1 MMLSV
6 MVVGAGAA
14 FSDQSKIKNTE
25 AVDACT
31 ALNIIGGYP
40 DGSFKPE
47 GNITRAEVT
56 KMICVALNGGKNP
69 AVSTNTTPTFSDVRN
84 NTNAAWAEG
93 YIESCAAQGIVS
105 GVGGGKFA
113 PNGNV
118 TGVQLAKMLLVS
130 LGYKSENEGFTGNA
144 WATNVNVRAAQKG
157 LYEGL
162 EKMDTA
168 AAITRDNAAQMVW
181 NALQAYE
188 VEYVTNL
195 VADKD
200 GKLTTQITVQDKI
213 DITSK
218 ERITLMEDKY
228 ETESPTGVLAT
239 VSKESGKDSYMIT
252 IKNAVYNGKD
262 YGTADKNGSYTVS
275 YSKVPANYIDLLGQD
290 VRVLVKPSKNGK
302 DATVYGVYAT
312 SKNTVV
318 TAVKDNVDDAD
329 KTNGKFAVDGVS
341 YKTNSTTA
349 KAEDTIKVYPTSDL
363 TGTKAISSK
372 NTTDGTVL
380 KNIPDYAK
388 VTFIDNDDDD
398 KIDFGIY
405 TPFTFA
411 KVTYVSSDTVTLKAV
426 GATKF
431 VGDKASKSYNLKDD
445 DVNLYKDAAKD
456 DYVIVTESDYT
467 ADSYASIVKADVVS
481 GKATSIKTGKLSNK
495 EYTKEVSV
503 DGTWY
508 KIANAETNTD
518 ANKVEVND
526 EFDFYIAN
534 GFFFYADK
542 TAGNVSAN
550 NIVFVDKA
558 VAKTYGTDSGD
569 VILAN
574 LYFSDGTSKKDV
586 NVAKVNGTK
595 IDKTDDDG
603 TIASGMVTQRLFKY
617 STKSNGDYE
626 LTALSATEK
635 GNYDAYVSG
644 DNALKLKDGK
654 FIEGV
659 TNSDSASTSLRFADN
674 AVIFVKDKD
683 DVKVVTGKNV
693 AAWKDHTDPS
703 YFTALRGVADKTSG
717 NYYMEIGAIVLKDDA
732 KIPGGSSV
740 KYGMLTSGLSKTTVD
755 STDYYNFEIWNGTE
769 TVKVKIEA
777 DSKYDSLDKKSF
789 IAYTEVAK
797 DANGVMEIEIDN
809 EKTDI
814 KTVSNAVSI
823 ESYDNASKTKTVKF
837 RNDAKEYDLSDDAV
851 IIGVNTEDKT
861 GSTGATLDVGD
872 ETATSGV
879 YYLNAV
885 YFMDGEDVSAIFIDT
900 TGAMYDS
907 DKMTTTRHI
916 QYDCSVSAGSSNIQ
930 VVFYDADKKDWLNAD
945 EIAALGLT
953 KDQITAKVGGTVKA
967 LANGTNGDGLTWN
980 GPFCIVGD
988 DTTNESAKATLTA
1001 IRRNTKVS
1009 DTGFMKIHT
1018 ESAFTQGDSLTLTIA
1033 NKGALNFTA
1042 R

>member
-1 MMLSV
+1 

-69 AVSTNTTPTFSDVRN
+69 AVSTNTTPTFSDVRTN
-84 NTNAAWAEG
+84 ANAAWAEG
-93 YIESCAAQGIVS
+93 YIESCVAQGIVS

-113 PNGNV
+113 PAGNV

-157 LYEGL
+157 LYAGL
-162 EKMDTA
+162 ESMDTN

-181 NALQAYE
+181 NALNAYE

-195 VADKD
+195 IADKD
-200 GKLTTQITVQDKI
+200 GKLSTQITVQDKVGNESLK
-213 DITSK
+213 TKLS
-218 ERITLMEDKY
+218 LMEDKY
-228 ETESPTGVLAT
+228 ETESPTGILAS

-252 IKNAVYNGKD
+252 IKNAVYNGEN
-262 YGTADKNGSYTVS
+262 YGTMDSKDDSYTVS

-329 KTNGKFAVDGVS
+329 KTNGKFTVDGVS

-349 KAEDTIKVYPTSDL
+349 KAENTIKVYTTSDL
-363 TGTKAISSK
+363 TGTKAITK
-372 NTTDGTVL
+372 TGTDGVAL

-431 VGDKASKSYNLKDD
+431 VGDNASKSYNLKDD

-456 DYVIVTESDYT
+456 DYVVVTEGNYT

-534 GFFFYADK
+534 GFVFYADK

-558 VAKTYGTDSGD
+558 VAKDYGTDKGD
-569 VILAN
+569 LILAN

-586 NVAKVNGTK
+586 NVAKVNGIK
-595 IDKTDDDG
+595 IDETQDDA
-603 TIASGMVTQRLFKY
+603 TIASGMETQRLFKY

-644 DNALKLKDGK
+644 DTSLKLKDGK
-654 FIEGV
+654 FIAGV

-717 NYYMEIGAIVLKDDA
+717 NYYMEIGAIVLKNDA

-823 ESYDNASKTKTVKF
+823 EAYDLESKTKTVKF
-837 RNDAKEYDLSDDAV
+837 RGDTTEYELTDDAA

-861 GSTGATLDVGD
+861 GTTGATLDVGD

-885 YFMDGEDVSAIFIDT
+885 YFMDGEDVAAIFIDT

-907 DKMTTTRHI
+907 DKMTTAPT
-916 QYDCSVSAGSSNIQ
+916 YTATVKVDNTVGVTAKADFKLSEDSGLVKGKTVTVTVTKKAGESSQVFGAGTYTLGVTGATAKAVTTTTDQKELTFTLTVGTENI
-930 VVFYDADKKDWLNAD
+930 VVTS
-945 EIAALGLT
+945 LT
-953 KDQITAKVGGTVKA
+953 KA
-967 LANGTNGDGLTWN
+967 
-980 GPFCIVGD
+980 
-988 DTTNESAKATLTA
+988 
-1001 IRRNTKVS
+1001 
-1009 DTGFMKIHT
+1009 
-1018 ESAFTQGDSLTLTIA
+1018 
-1033 NKGALNFTA
+1033 GA
-1042 R
+1042 

>member
-1 MMLSV
+1 MRNLKKVLSLVLCVAMMLSV

-84 NTNAAWAEG
+84 NANAAWAEG

-157 LYEGL
+157 LYVGL
-162 EKMDTA
+162 ESMDTN

-181 NALQAYE
+181 NALNAYE

-200 GKLTTQITVQDKI
+200 GKLSTQITVQDKI

-228 ETESPTGVLAT
+228 ETESPTGILAN

-252 IKNAVYNGKD
+252 IKNAVYNGKN
-262 YGTADKNGSYTVS
+262 YGTVDSKDGSYTVS

-329 KTNGKFAVDGVS
+329 KTNGKFTVDGVS

-349 KAEDTIKVYPTSDL
+349 KAEDTIKVYTTSDL
-363 TGTKAISSK
+363 TGTKAITK
-372 NTTDGTVL
+372 TGTDGVAL

-456 DYVIVTESDYT
+456 DYVVVTESNYT

-534 GFFFYADK
+534 GFVFYADK

-595 IDKTDDDG
+595 IDETKDDDN
-603 TIASGMVTQRLFKY
+603 IAKKMVSQRLFKY

-717 NYYMEIGAIVLKDDA
+717 NYYMEIGAIVLKDSA

-885 YFMDGEDVSAIFIDT
+885 YFMDGEDVGAIFIDT

-907 DKMTTTRHI
+907 DKMTTAPT
-916 QYDCSVSAGSSNIQ
+916 YTATVKVDNTVG
-930 VVFYDADKKDWLNAD
+930 V
-945 EIAALGLT
+945 
-953 KDQITAKVGGTVKA
+953 TAKADFKLSEDSGLVKGKIVTVTVTKKSGESTDFFRPDTYTLGVTGA
-967 LANGTNGDGLTWN
+967 TAKPVTT
-980 GPFCIVGD
+980 
-988 DTTNESAKATLTA
+988 TTNQKELKFTLTVGTQD
-1001 IRRNTKVS
+1001 IVVTSLSK
-1009 DTGFMKIHT
+1009 TG
-1018 ESAFTQGDSLTLTIA
+1018 A
-1033 NKGALNFTA
+1033 
-1042 R
+1042 

>member
-84 NTNAAWAEG
+84 NANAAWAEG

-157 LYEGL
+157 LYDGL
-162 EKMDTA
+162 EKMDTN

-188 VEYVTNL
+188 VEYKTDL
-195 VADKD
+195 IAGAD
-200 GKLTTQITVQDKI
+200 GKLSTQITVQDKI

-228 ETESPTGVLAT
+228 ETESPTGILAN

-252 IKNAVYNGKD
+252 IKNAVYNGKN
-262 YGTADKNGSYTVS
+262 YGTEAKDGSYTVS

-329 KTNGKFAVDGVS
+329 KTNGKFTVNGVS

-349 KAEDTIKVYPTSDL
+349 KAEDTIKVYTTSDL
-363 TGTKAISSK
+363 TGTKAIAG
-372 NTTDGTVL
+372 TTEGVAL

-456 DYVIVTESDYT
+456 DYVVVTESNYT

-534 GFFFYADK
+534 GFVFYADK

-558 VAKTYGTDSGD
+558 VEKNYGTDEGD

-586 NVAKVNGTK
+586 NVSKVTVGSYTDQK
-595 IDKTDDDG
+595 IDKTNDDA
-603 TIASGMVTQRLFKY
+603 TIASSMETQRLFKY
-617 STKSNGDYE
+617 TTKSNGDYE

-644 DNALKLKDGK
+644 DRALKLKDGK

-659 TNSDSASTSLRFADN
+659 TANDSKTSTSTSLRFADN

-693 AAWKDHTDPS
+693 AAWKDHIDDN

-717 NYYMEIGAIVLKDDA
+717 NYYMEIGAIVLKNGA

-809 EKTDI
+809 EDTDI

-851 IIGVNTEDKT
+851 VIGVNTEDKT
-861 GSTGATLDVGD
+861 GSTGATLDIGD

-885 YFMDGEDVSAIFIDT
+885 YFMDGEDVGAIFIDT

-907 DKMTTTRHI
+907 DKMTTAPTYTATVKVDNTVGVTAKADFKLSEDSGLVKGKI
-916 QYDCSVSAGSSNIQ
+916 VTVTVTKKAGEASQVFGAGTYTLGVTGATAKAVTTTTDQKELTFTLTVGTENI
-930 VVFYDADKKDWLNAD
+930 VVTS
-945 EIAALGLT
+945 LT
-953 KDQITAKVGGTVKA
+953 KA
-967 LANGTNGDGLTWN
+967 
-980 GPFCIVGD
+980 
-988 DTTNESAKATLTA
+988 
-1001 IRRNTKVS
+1001 
-1009 DTGFMKIHT
+1009 
-1018 ESAFTQGDSLTLTIA
+1018 
-1033 NKGALNFTA
+1033 GA
-1042 R
+1042 

>member
-1 MMLSV
+1 MRRRQKKVLSLVLCVAMMLSV

-14 FSDQSKIKNTE
+14 FYDQSKIKNTE

-84 NTNAAWAEG
+84 NANAAWAEG

-162 EKMDTA
+162 EKMDTS

-228 ETESPTGVLAT
+228 ETESPTGILAS
-239 VSKESGKDSYMIT
+239 VSKESGKDSYNIT
-252 IKNAVYNGKD
+252 IKNAVYNGKT
-262 YGTADKNGSYTVS
+262 YNSGSVS

-329 KTNGKFAVDGVS
+329 KTNGKFTVDGVS

-349 KAEDTIKVYPTSDL
+349 KAEDTIKVYTTSDL
-363 TGTKAISSK
+363 TGTKAIAS
-372 NTTDGTVL
+372 TGTDGVVL

-456 DYVIVTESDYT
+456 DYVVVTESNYT

-481 GKATSIKTGKLSNK
+481 GKATSIKTGKLNTK

-534 GFFFYADK
+534 GFVFYADK

-558 VAKTYGTDSGD
+558 VAKDYGTDKGD

-586 NVAKVNGTK
+586 NVAKVDGTK
-595 IDKTDDDG
+595 IDEVDTDA

-644 DNALKLKDGK
+644 DRALKLKDGK

-659 TNSDSASTSLRFADN
+659 TANDSKTSTSTSLRFADN

-693 AAWKDHTDPS
+693 ASWKDHINDN

-717 NYYMEIGAIVLKDDA
+717 NYYLEIGAIVLKKDA

-837 RNDAKEYDLSDDAV
+837 RNDTKEYDLSDDAV
-851 IIGVNTEDKT
+851 VIGVNTEDKT

-885 YFMDGEDVSAIFIDT
+885 YFMDGEDVGAIFIDT

-907 DKMTTTRHI
+907 DKMTTAPTYTATI
-916 QYDCSVSAGSSNIQ
+916 KADNTIGVTKKAEFKLSKDSGLVKNDTITVTVTKKAGESSQVFGAGTYTLGVTGATAKTVTTTNDQKELKFTLTVGTENI
-930 VVFYDADKKDWLNAD
+930 VVTS
-945 EIAALGLT
+945 LT
-953 KDQITAKVGGTVKA
+953 KA
-967 LANGTNGDGLTWN
+967 
-980 GPFCIVGD
+980 
-988 DTTNESAKATLTA
+988 
-1001 IRRNTKVS
+1001 
-1009 DTGFMKIHT
+1009 
-1018 ESAFTQGDSLTLTIA
+1018 
-1033 NKGALNFTA
+1033 GA
-1042 R
+1042 

>member
-84 NTNAAWAEG
+84 NANAAWAEG

-157 LYEGL
+157 LYVGL
-162 EKMDTA
+162 ESMDTN

-181 NALQAYE
+181 NALNAYE

-200 GKLTTQITVQDKI
+200 GKLSTQITVQDKI

-228 ETESPTGVLAT
+228 ETESPTGILAN

-252 IKNAVYNGKD
+252 IKNAVYNGKN
-262 YGTADKNGSYTVS
+262 YGTKATDGSYTVS

-534 GFFFYADK
+534 GFVFYADK

-595 IDKTDDDG
+595 IDETKDDDN
-603 TIASGMVTQRLFKY
+603 IAKKMVSQRLFKY

-693 AAWKDHTDPS
+693 PAWKDHIDDN

-717 NYYMEIGAIVLKDDA
+717 NYYMEIGAIVLKDGA

-953 KDQITAKVGGTVKA
+953 KDQITVKVGGTVKA
-967 LANGTNGDGLTWN
+967 LANGTNGNGLTWN

-988 DTTNESAKATLTA
+988 DTTNQSAKDTLIA
-1001 IRRNTKVS
+1001 IRNNTKVP

-1018 ESAFTQGDSLTLTIA
+1018 ESAFAQGNMTLTIA
-1033 NKGALNFTA
+1033 NKGALDFTA
-1042 R
+1042 RK